1 MKKIIF
7 VFIFNFVPMIKIGIT
22 LCFTFCILNSALA
35 QTLSPRVIPASGGY
49 YSAGGKS
56 LSWTLGEPFYKTLQ
70 NGNLMLTQGF
80 QQPYILLRILN
91 LKAFIEGLYLGS
103 GRMEAVLYN
112 SLLSLDPTA
121 TDSILVELR
130 DAALPDNI
138 VASAYGIVHTNG
150 SGQFLFPSSLM
161 NGSYYL
167 VIHQRNA
174 IETWSKYPVLF
185 DSDVVNF
192 DFTTP

>member
-1 MKKIIF
+1 MKKSTLIF
-7 VFIFNFVPMIKIGIT
+7 MLSFA
-22 LCFTFCILNSALA
+22 CCISHAAFA
-35 QTLSPRVIPASGGY
+35 QTLSPKVIPASGGY

-56 LSWTLGEPFYKTLQ
+56 LSWTLGETFYKTLQ
-70 NGNLMLTQGF
+70 NGNVMLTQGF
-80 QQPYILLRILN
+80 QQPYITLRILN

-103 GRMEAVLYN
+103 GQMVAVLYN
-112 SLLSLDPTA
+112 NSLSIDPTA

-130 DAALPDNI
+130 DAALPDNM
-138 VASAYGIVHTNG
+138 VASATGVLHTDG
-150 SGQFLFPSSLM
+150 SGKFLFPSSLM

-167 VIHQRNA
+167 VIHQRNV